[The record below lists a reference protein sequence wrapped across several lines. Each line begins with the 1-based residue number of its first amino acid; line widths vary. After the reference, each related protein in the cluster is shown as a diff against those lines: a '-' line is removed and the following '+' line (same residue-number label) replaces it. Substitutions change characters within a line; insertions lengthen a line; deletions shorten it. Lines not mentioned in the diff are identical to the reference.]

1 MERIIDVIKVLGKR
15 GLAYRQS
22 ENEAACTQ
30 EENTIDHG
38 NFLEL
43 ILLLGKYDFCLKKHI
58 DSCIEMSKKLHQSGG
73 TRGRG
78 SLVTLCTRTT
88 MNSVIDAIHHLIQEK
103 NISSDIK
110 KAGVFSVQL
119 DTTQNITSHDQ
130 CSVIFGYV
138 SDVVNDRLVTVLKCC
153 SSTGQAFV
161 EYLSGV
167 FENLGINKTRCI
179 GNATDRAS
187 NRHNPDTVVTES
199 GSMSV
204 SSPK

>member
-22 ENEAACTQ
+22 ENEAACAQ

-88 MNSVIDAIHHLIQEK
+88 MNSVVDAIHHLIQEK

-110 KAGVFSVQL
+110 KAGLFSVQL
-119 DTTQNITSHDQ
+119 DT
-130 CSVIFGYV
+130 
-138 SDVVNDRLVTVLKCC
+138 
-153 SSTGQAFV
+153 
-161 EYLSGV
+161 
-167 FENLGINKTRCI
+167 LGINKTRCI

-187 NRHNPDTVVTES
+187 NRHNPDTVVIES
-199 GSMSV
+199 GSMCPLLNNIAVFIRDS
-204 SSPK
+204 